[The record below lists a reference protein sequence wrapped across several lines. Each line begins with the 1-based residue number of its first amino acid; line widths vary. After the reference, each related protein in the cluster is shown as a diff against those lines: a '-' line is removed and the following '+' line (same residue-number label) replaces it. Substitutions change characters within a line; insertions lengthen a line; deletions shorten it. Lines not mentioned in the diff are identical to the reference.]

1 MSRSFFEKLKLVK
14 LKDVY
19 TLIFIFPI
27 AYLVSKLYKNK
38 NKNLIL
44 ICEDENEARDNGYW
58 LYKYI
63 KETYPD
69 ERVLYAI
76 NSNSPDSNKIRKYGE
91 FIEYS
96 SFKHWI
102 YYLSAGVNVSTQK
115 GGKPNSAVCYL
126 LEVYGIIKNK
136 RVFLQHGITISDAK
150 WLYYS
155 ETKMDGFVCG
165 AEPEYREIKS
175 KYGYPEGNVKY
186 LGFPRFDNLHDII
199 VNKKQILVMPT
210 WREWLSLNTAARKE
224 FSEGSNF
231 IDSEY
236 FSKWNEFLS
245 SEELISCLEENNIT
259 LVFYPHRHT
268 QPYIELFERKSEK
281 IIFADWKNY
290 DIQKL
295 LIESALLITDYSSVF
310 MDFSY
315 MRKPSLYYQF
325 DYQKFREGQYA
336 EGYFDY
342 QDGFGEVYSN
352 LDELISAIK
361 GSVNRNFKL
370 EEKYKDKIN
379 DFFPLYDKENSERN
393 YRFIKEIL
401 EK

>member
-14 LKDVY
+14 IKDIY
-19 TLIFIFPI
+19 ALIFIFPL
-27 AYLVSKLYKNK
+27 AYLVSLLYKSK
-38 NKNLIL
+38 NKELIL

-63 KETYPD
+63 KEKYPD
-69 ERVLYAI
+69 EKVLYAI
-76 NSNSPDSNKIRKYGE
+76 NPKSPDAKKISEYGE
-91 FIEYS
+91 FIKYS
-96 SFKHWI
+96 SFKHWV
-102 YYLSAGVNVSTQK
+102 YYLSAGINVSTQK

-155 ETKMDGFVCG
+155 ETKMDSFVCG
-165 AEPEYREIKS
+165 AAPEYQEIKE
-175 KYGYPEGNVKY
+175 KFGYPKGNVKY
-186 LGFPRFDNLHDII
+186 LGFPRFDNLHDVV

-210 WREWLSLNTAARKE
+210 WREWLSLNTTARKE
-224 FSEGSNF
+224 FSEGNCF
-231 IDSEY
+231 TDSEY
-236 FSKWNEFLS
+236 FYKWNEFLN
-245 SEELISCLEENNIT
+245 SEELIKYIEKMNIN

-268 QPYIELFERKSEK
+268 QPYIESFQRKSK
-281 IIFADWKNY
+281 NIVFADWKNY
-290 DIQKL
+290 AIQKL

-342 QDGFGEVYSN
+342 QNGFGKVYSN
-352 LDELISAIK
+352 LDELINAIK
-361 GSVNRNFKL
+361 DSHNINFEL
-370 EEKYKDKIN
+370 EEKYKNKI
-379 DFFPLYDKENSERN
+379 DSFFPLYDKENSERN
-393 YRFIKEIL
+393 YRFVKEIL
-401 EK
+401 ER